1 MELIF
6 YSLLPFILFFIL
18 LEWFYEKIL
27 AVVYWF
33 MGIEDPEP
41 EGPGGD
47 FSPDDDRGGGRERQ
61 GTGLQAPDEK
71 RQEAGGMAPQER
83 KMPEIIPDVKKLE
96 PEPEP
101 PKKPPQQ
108 FIFHEPP
115 RAKTKPKGRGQRDDD
130 YRGR

>member
-33 MGIEDPEP
+33 MGIEGPEP

-47 FSPDDDRGGGRERQ
+47 FSPDDDRDGGRERQ
-61 GTGLQAPDEK
+61 GTGLQAPDAK
-71 RQEAGGMAPQER
+71 RREAGGMASQER
-83 KMPEIIPDVKKLE
+83 KIPQIIPDE
-96 PEPEP
+96 TRPEPEP
-101 PKKPPQQ
+101 AKKPKPKP
-108 FIFHEPP
+108 FVFDERP
-115 RAKTKPKGRGQRDDD
+115 RGKIKPKGRGKQDDKD
-130 YRGR
+130 RGR

>member
-18 LEWFYEKIL
+18 LEWFYKKIL

-61 GTGLQAPDEK
+61 GTGLQAPDAK
-71 RQEAGGMAPQER
+71 RREAGGMASQER
-83 KMPEIIPDVKKLE
+83 VIPQTIPEEKKPV
-96 PEPEP
+96 PEPAEK
-101 PKKPPQQ
+101 PKPKP
-108 FIFHEPP
+108 FVFSEPP
-115 RAKTKPKGRGQRDDD
+115 RIKTKPKERTLQDDKD
-130 YRGR
+130 RGR

>member
-6 YSLLPFILFFIL
+6 YTLLPFILFFIL

-47 FSPDDDRGGGRERQ
+47 FSPDDDRGGGRDRQ
-61 GTGLQAPDEK
+61 GTGLQAPDAK
-71 RQEAGGMAPQER
+71 RREAGGMASQER
-83 KMPEIIPDVKKLE
+83 VIPQTIPEEKKLV
-96 PEPEP
+96 PEPAEK
-101 PKKPPQQ
+101 PKPKP
-108 FIFHEPP
+108 FVFSEPP
-115 RAKTKPKGRGQRDDD
+115 RIKTKLKERTLQDDKD
-130 YRGR
+130 RGR